1 MNGLEQLLPI
11 RKFILEEIGVCWVLA
26 SMTTQFEGSPGIGT
40 CRVQVFGELCW
51 CVEEPARSDI
61 WYFSRIWSYVFIY
74 IVYAAVISIWICW
87 IGLIVSIS
95 FQSATLNTIKNRP
108 YGTPSMNRS
117 VLHQGLLGGIQNIY
131 RGKDS
136 SDCLPETL
144 AASDRQGPAP
154 APRGFVREGPGGG
167 PRHSK
172 RAMER
177 AAFRPIDFLNMEKI
191 AKKGYRGKSPG
202 PVLGSL
208 WDVNKMGRLR
218 AKDLRCTTW
227 PQMVNSGPGL
237 RNPKATTLL
246 GDLNIYGKSRLLIGK
261 SW

>member
-1 MNGLEQLLPI
+1 
-11 RKFILEEIGVCWVLA
+11 
-26 SMTTQFEGSPGIGT
+26 
-40 CRVQVFGELCW
+40 
-51 CVEEPARSDI
+51 
-61 WYFSRIWSYVFIY
+61 
-74 IVYAAVISIWICW
+74 
-87 IGLIVSIS
+87 
-95 FQSATLNTIKNRP
+95 
-108 YGTPSMNRS
+108 MNRS

-136 SDCLPETL
+136 SDCLSEPL

-202 PVLGSL
+202 PVLGS
-208 WDVNKMGRLR
+208 V
-218 AKDLRCTTW
+218 
-227 PQMVNSGPGL
+227 
-237 RNPKATTLL
+237 
-246 GDLNIYGKSRLLIGK
+246 
-261 SW
+261 

>member
-1 MNGLEQLLPI
+1 MIFQPHLI
-11 RKFILEEIGVCWVLA
+11 VCV
-26 SMTTQFEGSPGIGT
+26 
-40 CRVQVFGELCW
+40 
-51 CVEEPARSDI
+51 
-61 WYFSRIWSYVFIY
+61 YIY

-154 APRGFVREGPGGG
+154 APRGFVREGPGGDLATRNAPWRG
-167 PRHSK
+167 QLLDQSISSTWRKLPR
-172 RAMER
+172 RAIVAR
-177 AAFRPIDFLNMEKI
+177 
-191 AKKGYRGKSPG
+191 
-202 PVLGSL
+202 VLDQYWEVCEMLTKWGGWELKTWGVQLGLKWLIQALDSATQRQLPSL
-208 WDVNKMGRLR
+208 V
-218 AKDLRCTTW
+218 
-227 PQMVNSGPGL
+227 
-237 RNPKATTLL
+237 
-246 GDLNIYGKSRLLIGK
+246 I
-261 SW
+261 